1 MSPLYASFRRSKLE
15 WFLAEGPH
23 EKFKAILDLFP
34 SSTKNLMVYNIVTR
48 VRFRNAKGEPKD
60 LFHLMNLNVYFSF
73 YPQHD
78 GSKGLNSCD
87 NLRTDLMHKWAAL
100 LTPQPIQ
107 MIRDYYGEKIAFY
120 FAWLEHY
127 TFWLFLSGFVGLAVT
142 IYGIYDSFRTSEI
155 SSLPYDPEAVTRVSR
170 AFDNVTTFFAFIL

>member
-1 MSPLYASFRRSKLE
+1 MSPLYAQFRRSKLE
-15 WFLAEGPH
+15 WFLADGH
-23 EKFKAILDLFP
+23 QEKFKAILDLFP
-34 SSTKNLMVYNIVTR
+34 SSTRNLMVYNIVTR

-78 GSKGLNSCD
+78 GSKGFNSCD
-87 NLRTDLMHKWAAL
+87 NLRTDLMHKWASL

-127 TFWLFLSGFVGLAVT
+127 TFWLFLSGSVGLAVT
-142 IYGIYDSFRTSEI
+142 IYGMYVSFRSAGI
-155 SSLPYDPEAVTRVSR
+155 NALQDNDEAVARVSR
-170 AFDNVTTFFAFIL
+170 AFDNVITFCEFIT